1 MPALEHRRISVAL
14 VRSHM
19 FVDIMISVA
28 FDLPGLEC
36 EEVFS
41 FAHLY
46 AIMGF
51 CWRTAY
57 SCQRSPAKRGY
68 AITLD
73 SVQHLSL
80 AVQ

>member
-1 MPALEHRRISVAL
+1 MRALEHRRISVAL

-19 FVDIMISVA
+19 LVDIMLSVA
-28 FDLPGLEC
+28 FNLPCLEC

-46 AIMGF
+46 ETIGS
-51 CWRTAY
+51 CCRTAY

-73 SVQHLSL
+73 SAQYLSL